1 MAKLNLVIL
10 GSTRGSNMQAIIDA
24 IQNQELN
31 AHISLVISNKKE
43 AYILERAKSNNIENI
58 FISAKNKTREEY
70 DKIVADEI
78 NKYKP
83 DLILLIGYM
92 RILSKGFVNSFKNKI
107 LNIHPS
113 LLPKHPGLM
122 DLAVHQAVID
132 ARDEETG
139 CTIHEVTEEVDNGKI
154 ILQLKCKVD
163 KTDSAEELKE
173 KVQELEKKAW
183 IQVIKKLEKG
193 KLK

>member
-1 MAKLNLVIL
+1 
-10 GSTRGSNMQAIIDA
+10 MQAIIDA

-92 RILSKGFVNSFKNKI
+92 RILSKDFVNSFKNKI

-132 ARDEETG
+132 AKDQETG

-183 IQVIKKLEKG
+183 IQVIKNWKKEN
-193 KLK
+193 

>member
-31 AHISLVISNKKE
+31 AHISLVISNKKD

-58 FISAKNKTREEY
+58 FISAKDKTREEY
-70 DKIVADEI
+70 DKIVANEI
-78 NKYKP
+78 NKYQP

-92 RILSKGFVNSFKNKI
+92 RILSKDFVNSFKNKI

-122 DLAVHQAVID
+122 DLAVHQAVIN
-132 ARDEETG
+132 AKDEETG
-139 CTIHEVTEEVDNGKI
+139 CTIHEVTEEVDSGKI

-163 KTDSAEELKE
+163 KSDCAEELKE

-183 IQVIKKLEKG
+183 IQVIKNWKKEN
-193 KLK
+193 

>member
-1 MAKLNLVIL
+1 MSKLNLVIL

-92 RILSKGFVNSFKNKI
+92 RILSKDFVNSFKNKI

-132 ARDEETG
+132 AKDQETG

-183 IQVIKKLEKG
+183 IQVIKNWKKEN
-193 KLK
+193 